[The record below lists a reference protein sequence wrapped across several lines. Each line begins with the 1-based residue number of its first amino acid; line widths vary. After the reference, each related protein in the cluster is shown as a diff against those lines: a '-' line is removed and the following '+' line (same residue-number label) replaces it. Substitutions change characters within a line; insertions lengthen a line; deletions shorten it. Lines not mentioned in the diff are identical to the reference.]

1 MAASINHSSRDEFSP
16 YAIRSRRLTWI
27 NAEAIEQSII
37 GHDVLTAL
45 LYFQYIT
52 NVESKFAVNSSTHRY
67 LGGECGVSP
76 EASRTS

>member
-1 MAASINHSSRDEFSP
+1 MAASINRSSRDEFSQ

-45 LYFQYIT
+45 L
-52 NVESKFAVNSSTHRY
+52 
-67 LGGECGVSP
+67 
-76 EASRTS
+76 